1 MLRSLVNYI
10 DESCMAFQSVLLCLL
25 KLCAAETIMLSLC
38 RAVCPNLHHRF
49 SHAHRIAL
57 PMRVRHAARAHT
69 ITCYSLYGHF
79 RPAPLSCLLA
89 HWESPRLLSCR
100 CVVQSHCRVIF
111 FLKFCSDSV
120 GFLSNFPLQYA
131 TYSV

>member
-57 PMRVRHAARAHT
+57 PMRVRHAAHYNLLQLIWALQT
-69 ITCYSLYGHF
+69 SSTELPASSLGK
-79 RPAPLSCLLA
+79 PSLA
-89 HWESPRLLSCR
+89 KL
-100 CVVQSHCRVIF
+100 
-111 FLKFCSDSV
+111 
-120 GFLSNFPLQYA
+120 
-131 TYSV
+131 